1 MKEDRVG
8 CCSLFFFFSDRILH
22 NLISVV
28 HGRWRKSNEILFCEK
43 WQNQHHFLIC
53 CLIGSDAFSSFWC
66 KWVVCSNSNT
76 ALCIQGTGDL
86 KVSRCIL
93 HAFADETE
101 TLCLMSPGYCA
112 KLHHCQSKW
121 CWKALQL
128 NCAVLFSSP
137 RLSAEYVQQ
146 FFLLLRDVEKWEK
159 GLLLLFFYQRATT
172 MIKGLEASPLRVK
185 AE

>member
-1 MKEDRVG
+1 MWRKIGLAVV
-8 CCSLFFFFSDRILH
+8 FFFF
-22 NLISVV
+22 
-28 HGRWRKSNEILFCEK
+28 KSEFYTTSFLLSMGDEENRTKYFFCEK
-43 WQNQHHFLIC
+43 WQTQRHFLIC

-93 HAFADETE
+93 HAFADETA
-101 TLCLMSPGYCA
+101 TLCLMSLGYCA

-121 CWKALQL
+121 CWKAQQL

-159 GLLLLFFYQRATT
+159 GLLLLFF
-172 MIKGLEASPLRVK
+172 IKGL
-185 AE
+185 